1 MVWIEKVLK
10 PYVQDCPVG
19 ITPLL
24 YLDSYKCHMM
34 SSVVNKI
41 EDMGVQVEHIP
52 GGCTSLIQP
61 VDVGINKPF
70 KDRIKN
76 YWEEWMVENGLL
88 EGTSPF
94 QGAIT
99 INRSVVS

>member
-1 MVWIEKVLK
+1 MDEGKMMVWIEKVLK

-34 SSVVNKI
+34 SS
-41 EDMGVQVEHIP
+41 
-52 GGCTSLIQP
+52 
-61 VDVGINKPF
+61 F